1 MGFFAVLLLPV
12 SLAVWLRLAP
22 HAGRLKKPVAAYLVV
37 VSTMLLAAAG
47 SVWAEPSWAHQLLL
61 LSAVGFAIS
70 DIFVAE
76 KRLRTA
82 HWSQVAVGLPLYYL
96 SQLGIGLG
104 ASGL

>member
-1 MGFFAVLLLPV
+1 
-12 SLAVWLRLAP
+12 
-22 HAGRLKKPVAAYLVV
+22 
-37 VSTMLLAAAG
+37 MLLAAAG
-47 SVWAEPSWAHQLLL
+47 SVWAEPSWSHQLLL

-76 KRLRTA
+76 KRLRTE